1 MPTTDDFYQK
11 LTDALTKLDQVNA
24 NLHDVKTATDAVRIT
39 LNGTLIAGF
48 NKLVT
53 IGDYTNLALAH
64 QSKQNDTM
72 ICSLDHIARNTC
84 ELLNQSA
91 IQTRLQT
98 QMQSGIAALAEMY
111 ATVHSEAALE
121 RERLQALKAQI
132 EKCCP
137 PPQPEPPCHFA
148 SCPAPAPLGEPP
160 KVEPLPTPSLPGK
173 VDLQPGPPRR

>member
-1 MPTTDDFYQK
+1 MPTTDDFYQR

-39 LNGTLIAGF
+39 LNATLIAGF

-53 IGDYTNLALAH
+53 IGDYTNQALAH
-64 QSKQNDTM
+64 QSKQNDTI

-91 IQTRLQT
+91 IQTMLQT
-98 QMQSGIAALAEMY
+98 EMQTSLAALADMY
-111 ATVHSEAALE
+111 ATTHPEAALE
-121 RERLQALKAQI
+121 RERLLALKAQV

-137 PPQPEPPCHFA
+137 PPRPEPPCTFM
-148 SCPAPAPLGEPP
+148 SCPAPPPLGNPP
-160 KVEPLPTPSLPGK
+160 DVGLLPTGQGLGQSASGT
-173 VDLQPGPPRR
+173 G